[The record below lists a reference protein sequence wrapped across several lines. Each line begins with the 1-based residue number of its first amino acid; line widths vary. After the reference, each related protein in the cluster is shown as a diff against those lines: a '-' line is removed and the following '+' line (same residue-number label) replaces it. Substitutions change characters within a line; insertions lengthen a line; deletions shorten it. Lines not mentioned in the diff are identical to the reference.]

1 MILVLLGLVFIKSL
15 ELVKMFNDRRD
26 LIDRSF

>member
-1 MILVLLGLVFIKSL
+1 MILVLLGLVFITSL
-15 ELVKMFNDRRD
+15 ELLKMFNDRRD